1 MKYIPLT
8 NSDKMAIVDDEYFDL
23 VMQHNW
29 YLNGSG
35 YANTSINGNDVSLH
49 RFIINAIKGQEVDHK
64 EQDRLDCR
72 IDNLRFCTHG
82 QNIANDGSRK
92 NNKLGVK
99 GVDQIKKTGKYR
111 ATIRVNY
118 KKIHLGNFDT
128 LFEAAKAYNE
138 ASRKYFGEFGYQND
152 LESIHA

>member
-1 MKYIPLT
+1 MKEIPLT
-8 NSDKMAIVDDEYFDL
+8 NSDKKAIVDDEYYEL

-72 IDNLRFCTHG
+72 VNNLRFCTHG
-82 QNIANDGSRK
+82 QNIANDGPRK

-99 GVDQIKKTGKYR
+99 GVDFIQKTGKYR
-111 ATIRVNY
+111 ATIRFNY
-118 KKIHLGNFDT
+118 QKIHLGNFNT
-128 LFEAAKAYNE
+128 LREAAAAYNE
-138 ASRKYFGEFGYQND
+138 ASLLYFGEFGYQND
-152 LESIHA
+152 LEAI